1 MLGTW
6 HACRFSLQW
15 QRVWRDSPTVSS
27 KGVAFNPFV
36 GLTEAELLA
45 ARRSIQTEM
54 LSGSQLQSSSA
65 GDVQASSIIQMGPFQ
80 RFALIQRALFAINP
94 DLYPLS
100 QIPPTRSVAVMG
112 ASV

>member
-1 MLGTW
+1 MHGTW
-6 HACRFSLQW
+6 HACKFLPQW
-15 QRVWRDSPTVSS
+15 QRAWRDSPTLTA

-80 RFALIQRALFAINP
+80 RFALIQRALFALNP

>member
-1 MLGTW
+1 M
-6 HACRFSLQW
+6 
-15 QRVWRDSPTVSS
+15 
-27 KGVAFNPFV
+27 AFNPFV

-80 RFALIQRALFAINP
+80 RFVLVQKALFALNP

-112 ASV
+112 AAV

>member
-1 MLGTW
+1 MRGTSRE
-6 HACRFSLQW
+6 CRFSPQW
-15 QRVWRDSPTVSS
+15 LRAWRSGVDVSA

>member
-6 HACRFSLQW
+6 HGCKFSPQW
-15 QRVWRDSPTVSS
+15 QRVSRSGVAVSHQ
-27 KGVAFNPFV
+27 GVAFNPFV

-80 RFALIQRALFAINP
+80 RFVLVQKALFAINP

-112 ASV
+112 AAV

>member
-1 MLGTW
+1 MHGTW

-15 QRVWRDSPTVSS
+15 QRAWRDSPTVSS

>member
-1 MLGTW
+1 
-6 HACRFSLQW
+6 
-15 QRVWRDSPTVSS
+15 
-27 KGVAFNPFV
+27 
-36 GLTEAELLA
+36 
-45 ARRSIQTEM
+45 
-54 LSGSQLQSSSA
+54 
-65 GDVQASSIIQMGPFQ
+65 VQASSIIQMGPFQ

>member
-1 MLGTW
+1 MHGTW
-6 HACRFSLQW
+6 HACRFSQQW
-15 QRVWRDSPTVSS
+15 QRESRDSPTVTA

-80 RFALIQRALFAINP
+80 RFTLIQRALFAINP